1 MRNIAVFTGT
11 RAEYGLLYWL
21 MKSIQLDPEVN
32 LQIIASG
39 MHLSPH
45 YGETWREI
53 EADGFTIDAK
63 VEMLL
68 SSDSPV
74 GIVKSMGLG
83 AIGFADALE
92 RLKPAVLVVLG
103 DRFEALAITQA
114 ALIMNIPIAHIHGG
128 ELTLGAYDNSIR
140 HAITKMAGLHFVAAN
155 VYRERV
161 IQMGEQPERVF
172 NVGAPGLE
180 HVTHTIR
187 LSFEELV
194 DDLAIPL
201 KQPYFLITHHPV
213 TLADDEVAIEFAALL
228 NVLNDYP
235 EHHVLFTYPNADNG
249 GNTIIEMLERYIHA
263 NAHRAFAVK
272 SLGHKRYLSAIA
284 HADVVIGNSSSG
296 IIEVPAFGIPTV
308 NIGMRQQGRLAATS
322 VIHAQP
328 NYTAISAAVAQAL
341 TRSFRAHCKDVI
353 NPYGNGHVAADILA
367 VLKTHSLSTLK
378 HFQDLDVQHVRA

>member
-11 RAEYGLLYWL
+11 RAEYGLLSWL
-21 MKSIQLDPEVN
+21 MKRIQADPDVN

-53 EADGFTIDAK
+53 EADGFSIDAK

-83 AIGFADALE
+83 TIGFADALA
-92 RLKPAVLVVLG
+92 RIHPDVLVVLG

-140 HAITKMAGLHFVAAN
+140 HAITKMASLHFVAAEA
-155 VYRERV
+155 YRNRV
-161 IQMGEQPERVF
+161 IQMGEEAECVF

-180 HVTHTIR
+180 HVTRTER
-187 LSFEELV
+187 LSLTQLA
-194 DDLAIPL
+194 DNLAIPL

-213 TLADDEVAIEFAALL
+213 TLVEDEAAVEFAALL
-228 NVLNDYP
+228 NALDDYP
-235 EHHVLFTYPNADNG
+235 THQALFTYPNADNG
-249 GNTIIEMLERYIHA
+249 GHLIVNMIEQYCQA
-263 NAHRAFAVK
+263 NPERAFAVK
-272 SLGHKRYLSAIA
+272 SLGYQRYLSAVA

-308 NIGMRQQGRLAATS
+308 NIGMRQHGRLAAAS

-328 NYTAISAAVAQAL
+328 DYTAISAAIAQAVSA
-341 TRSFRAHCKDVI
+341 SFRTQCQHVI
-353 NPYGNGHVAADILA
+353 NPYGTGQVSATILA
-367 VLKTHSLSTLK
+367 VLKSHRLSTLK
-378 HFQDLDVQHVRA
+378 HFQDLDVQHANV